1 VTATGGRAEGD
12 LMKDRVVAAIGD
24 LYDIEAEIGRGGM
37 AIVYRARDLK
47 LRRKVAIK
55 VLPPE
60 LAYREDVRQ
69 RFVREA
75 QTAAQLSHPNI
86 VPIYAVDD
94 RGGIV
99 FFVMGLVEGP
109 TLGQY
114 LQREG
119 SAPVPLVRSVLRD
132 VADALGYAHAHGVV
146 HRDVKPDNILL
157 DGPAMRAVVTDFGI
171 ARAAEGDARL
181 TVTGVA
187 VGTPAYMSPEQ
198 AVGERDVDG
207 RADLYALGVVGWQML
222 AGELPFKATNTPAMM
237 MKHLSE
243 APPPLAQRAPATPPA
258 LVAAIE
264 HVMAKK
270 PEDRF
275 QTAAEFRAAV
285 AGDAAP
291 GLTSRVTPGSA
302 PALPV
307 SPLSPP
313 PAAGRSVAPVPPMP
327 LAGGASPAAPEALPN
342 PVLDPV
348 NFGVHVG
355 VRVGEAVGGAVGG
368 AISRAVATSVAGT
381 LTGKPP
387 ALPAAPAGP
396 ALPPYPSFPSA
407 GDAADREAWREARRK
422 WREQVRQ
429 QGQAFREQVR
439 DQARAQSLALRE
451 ATRDGRWERSDL
463 AFAPDGRLMLKE
475 RPLEVR
481 VAAMRRKLVGN
492 GIWAVGLLMINSATT
507 GFPWAIFP
515 ILGMGSSLW
524 RRYEGLAAEGVTWGD
539 IWAGRAPAGAGTP
552 AGVSTMQQLRTRV
565 SGFARRVKLF
575 AASALTAG
583 VSAAVGSTFAIEP
596 LFPVFAVSAFGAA
609 LFGIGA
615 IRSWLALGE
624 SGVSATEA
632 LRGDWE
638 ERLSRQN
645 PQLAARLVA
654 GELAQAVPDEVKRGP
669 YGAVVAAAGADRAAI
684 LDTVARLG
692 EADRALIP
700 DVIPTVRALE
710 ERIVSLATA
719 LGRMEG
725 SVGPGAL
732 RDLEARLA
740 QLGPAGESAERD
752 RTRTLLERQ
761 RQTVKDLAERQG
773 TLKAQLDDAV
783 LLLQTM
789 KLDLLKLRSAGVQS
803 ALDDVTSATQEA
815 RALSREI
822 GTVLEAADEV
832 RRG

>member
-1 VTATGGRAEGD
+1 MTAAGGRPEGD

-24 LYDIEAEIGRGGM
+24 LYEIEAEIGRGGM
-37 AIVYRARDLK
+37 AIVYRARDVK

-60 LAYREDVRQ
+60 LAYRDDVRQ

-109 TLGQY
+109 TLGQF
-114 LQREG
+114 LMREG
-119 SAPVPLVRSVLRD
+119 HCGVPLVRTILRD

-198 AVGERDVDG
+198 AVGEKEVDG

-243 APPPLAQRAPATPPA
+243 APPPLALRAPATPPN
-258 LVAAIE
+258 LVVAIE
-264 HVMAKK
+264 KAMAKK
-270 PEDRF
+270 PDDRW

-285 AGDAAP
+285 AEEAIAGA
-291 GLTSRVTPGSA
+291 TSRVTPGSA
-302 PALPV
+302 PVIAP
-307 SPLSPP
+307 SPAP
-313 PAAGRSVAPVPPMP
+313 GGTQAPVPPM
-327 LAGGASPAAPEALPN
+327 SLPDPIRN
-342 PVLDPV
+342 PVG
-348 NFGVHVG
+348 FGVHVG
-355 VRVGEAVGGAVGG
+355 VRVGEAVGGTVGG
-368 AISRAVATSVAGT
+368 AISRVVADSVAQSIAGVRP
-381 LTGKPP
+381 LLPAPP
-387 ALPAAPAGP
+387 ANSPP
-396 ALPPYPSFPSA
+396 LPPFPQYPTS
-407 GDAADREAWREARRK
+407 GEAADREAWREARRK
-422 WREQVRQ
+422 WREQVRA
-429 QGQAFREQVR
+429 QGQAFR
-439 DQARAQSLALRE
+439 DQARAHAMMVRE
-451 ATRDGRWERSDL
+451 ATRDGTLEKGDL
-463 AFAPDGRLMLKE
+463 MVGPDGRLAIRE

-481 VAAMRRKLVGN
+481 IASLRRKLVSN
-492 GIWAVGLLMINSATT
+492 AFWSVALISINIITRVH
-507 GFPWAIFP
+507 FPWAIFP
-515 ILGMGSSLW
+515 IIGMASALW
-524 RRYEGLAAEGVTWGD
+524 RRYDALAADGVTWGD
-539 IWAGRAPAGAGTP
+539 VMAGRNPKTGVAGGGIRSMAE
-552 AGVSTMQQLRTRV
+552 LRKRVTSFTRRAKMF
-565 SGFARRVKLF
+565 GL
-575 AASALTAG
+575 SA
-583 VSAAVGSTFAIEP
+583 VSAFATFAVGSTFNIDP
-596 LFPVFAVSAFGAA
+596 LIPVFALSMFGTVAYGIGTVRA
-609 LFGIGA
+609 WLGMGEAGIGA
-615 IRSWLALGE
+615 G
-624 SGVSATEA
+624 EA
-632 LRGDWE
+632 LRGTWE
-638 ERLSRQN
+638 ESFHLNNPRLAG
-645 PQLAARLVA
+645 QLMA
-654 GELAQAVPDEVKRGP
+654 GEMDQAVPEEIRRGA
-669 YGAVVAAAGADRAAI
+669 YGPIVEGAAADRTAI
-684 LDTVARLG
+684 LDIIAKLG

-700 DVIPTVRALE
+700 DVVPTVRALE
-710 ERIVSLATA
+710 ERIQSLATA

-725 SVGPGAL
+725 TVGPGA
-732 RDLEARLA
+732 A
-740 QLGPAGESAERD
+740 QALDRRIAALDAQGGGSAERE
-752 RTRTLLERQ
+752 RTRALLERQ
-761 RQTVKDLAERQG
+761 RQTLKDLGERQG
-773 TLKAQLDDAV
+773 TLRAQLDDAV

-789 KLDLLKLRSAGVQS
+789 KLDLFKLRSAGVQA